1 MKFSVI
7 ASIAGSLLLGVAALV
22 VARFWLPANQDAAPT
37 VAAPPQVD
45 TSLKPIV
52 VASAALAYGA
62 RLEEG
67 KLAVRHVPA
76 DAAPDGAFA
85 SIEEVLA
92 HDATAGAPLV
102 LTPIAQ
108 REAILPSKISGPG
121 SRPSV
126 ATQITEGMR
135 AYAVGVSDESGVGG
149 NVLPGDWVD
158 VVLSRET
165 NDERKDRGLVSEV
178 VLQNVRVLGLDLNAD
193 PTSTETSVP
202 NTATL
207 EVKLEDV
214 QKLAVATQ
222 LGRLSLALR
231 RTGASELAK
240 VRPVRAGE
248 VSIAGVSAPAP
259 RAPVVRASA
268 PAAPTGRSIMIVAGG
283 QPNRVQVPADRG
295 AGR

>member
-7 ASIAGSLLLGVAALV
+7 ASIVGSLVLGLAALV
-22 VARFWLPANQDAAPT
+22 VARFWLPAAKPDAPAASTAPR
-37 VAAPPQVD
+37 VD
-45 TSLKPIV
+45 ASLKPIV
-52 VASAALAYGA
+52 VASGALAYGA
-62 RLEEG
+62 RLDEG

-76 DAAPDGAFA
+76 DAVPAGAFT
-85 SIEEVLA
+85 SIAEVLA
-92 HDATAGAPLV
+92 HDAAASAPLV
-102 LTPIAQ
+102 LTPIAE
-108 REAILPSKISGPG
+108 REAILPAKISGPG

-165 NDERKDRGLVSEV
+165 NDDRKDKGLVSEV

-240 VRPVRAGE
+240 VRPIRAGE
-248 VSIAGVSAPAP
+248 VSVGGVAAPAP

-268 PAAPTGRSIMIVAGG
+268 PAAPTGRPILIVAGG
-283 QPNRVQVPADRG
+283 ETNRVLVPADRG
-295 AGR
+295 ASR